1 MEKEPINVLVGR
13 FQPFTAGHYK
23 CVNSIKENKG
33 LRTIVCWVN
42 SDKLDEKHPFPAPL
56 LDKLFSGLKKEPN
69 IADVIFVKSADI
81 VGIGRQIAK
90 KYKDKYEVATWTCG
104 DDRIEDY
111 KNQVD
116 RYKGSAG
123 LSENL
128 EVVQIPRT
136 DDNIS
141 ATKVRETLLDEDTQK
156 GKEDFKALMP
166 KKFATNEI
174 YNALR
179 EQILKVMGGEAS
191 FSKIKDW
198 ADSITYGLSSEK
210 ADQLLSKKLATLN
223 DLTAKGAMKAAC
235 KNLVGSLV
243 ASIDEIKNL
252 SPEDAREK
260 LIDVLSKRIKLTTEQ
275 ISRLNYIDGLD
286 KRLLVVE
293 SLLRRR
299 SYRK

>member
-1 MEKEPINVLVGR
+1 MEKEPVNVLVGR

-23 CVNSIKENKG
+23 CINAIKDKKG
-33 LRTIVCWVN
+33 LPTIVCWVN
-42 SDKLDEKHPFPAPL
+42 PDTLDEKHPFPAPL

-69 IADVIFVKSADI
+69 IIDVMFVRSANIVDI
-81 VGIGRQIAK
+81 GSQIAK
-90 KYKDKYEVATWTCG
+90 KYNDKYEVATWTCG
-104 DDRIEDY
+104 DDRIDDY
-111 KNQVD
+111 KKQAD
-116 RYKGSAG
+116 KYKGLPG

-128 EVVQIPRT
+128 EVTQIPRT

-141 ATKVRETLLDEDTQK
+141 ATRVRETLLNENDEN
-156 GKEDFKALMP
+156 GKKDFKALMP
-166 KKFATNEI
+166 EKFATDEI

-179 EQILKVMGGEAS
+179 KQILKIMSGEAS

-235 KNLVGSLV
+235 KNLVSSLV

-252 SPEDAREK
+252 SLEDAREK
-260 LIDVLSKRIKLTTEQ
+260 LIDVLSKRVKLTTEQ
-275 ISRLNYIDGLD
+275 ISRLNYIDSLN

-293 SLLRRR
+293 SLLRRH
-299 SYRK
+299 SYR